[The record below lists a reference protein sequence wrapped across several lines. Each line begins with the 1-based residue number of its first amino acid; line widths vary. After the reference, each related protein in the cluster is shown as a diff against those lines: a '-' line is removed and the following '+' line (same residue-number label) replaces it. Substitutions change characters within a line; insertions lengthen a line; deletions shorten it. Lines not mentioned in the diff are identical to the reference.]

1 MLSAIPAGLAPNHL
15 RPAVSSEWLMAHC
28 AEFAKRVKLS
38 GSREERESLAYLEAE
53 LRGFGYATTLLSHDA
68 YISLPVSSRL
78 CFDGAEIPS
87 ITHSMSRATSPAGIE
102 ADLVFVGEGSAAEI
116 TGRDVAG
123 RIVLVEGIATE
134 EVAHLASRAGAL
146 GQIHVS
152 PTEHLYEM
160 CISPVWGSPSHLT
173 RADLP
178 TTAAATVSHDDG
190 ARLRA
195 RIEAGGVRGSRSRPK
210 WRRAGAKP
218 RSSSPSWRHRRAMA
232 TRPSS
237 CSRAITTPGTSA

>member
-1 MLSAIPAGLAPNHL
+1 
-15 RPAVSSEWLMAHC
+15 MAHC

-116 TGRDVAG
+116 AGRDVAG

-160 CISPVWGSPSHLT
+160 CTSPVWGSPSHLT

-178 TTAAATVSHDDG
+178 TTAAATVSRDDG

-195 RIEAGGVRGSRSRPK
+195 RIEAGGVRGSRSQPK
-210 WRRAGAKP
+210 WTRAGAKP

-237 CSRAITTPGTSA
+237 CTRAITTPGTSA